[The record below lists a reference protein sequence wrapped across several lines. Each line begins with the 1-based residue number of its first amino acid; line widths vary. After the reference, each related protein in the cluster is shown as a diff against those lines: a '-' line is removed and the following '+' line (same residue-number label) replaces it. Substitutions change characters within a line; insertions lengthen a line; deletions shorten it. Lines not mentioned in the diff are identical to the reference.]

1 MDAPQSASPGGELPV
16 SIGPY
21 RILGKLGEGG
31 MGVVYEAEQQ
41 SPKRAVALKVIR
53 GGRLVDETQVRMFQ
67 REAETLARLKHP
79 NIGAIYEAGRTEE
92 GQHFFAMELVRGQTL
107 KSFLSLRP
115 GPISPGELRFRLRL
129 FRTICDAVHYAHQR
143 GVIHRDLK
151 PSNIVVTDDHSSG
164 VTTGSG
170 APPLPTVKILDFGL
184 ARITDQD
191 VQAATVV
198 TEIGMIKGTLP
209 YMSPEQARG
218 EADAVDVRTDVYALG
233 VILYEMLA
241 GTRPYDTQK
250 SGLLEAVRVIC
261 ETPPRPLRQSW
272 SGVRRLDADVET
284 IAGKALEK
292 DPGRR
297 YSSAGALGEDVERY
311 LATQPILARPPSAA
325 YQIRKLVARH
335 KLPAAF
341 AAVFLALICAF
352 GAGMAVLYSRSVAA
366 EASARENF
374 DLARGA
380 VDRYLTRVADSPELK
395 ARGLE
400 DLRRQLLETAR
411 EFYQGLAAQRS
422 DSAEMTQDL
431 AMAHS
436 RLADISRTVGEQ
448 DAAER
453 EYREGIGAMEGLAAR
468 EPTNLDFRRTLD
480 ALVSSLALVLYETGR
495 FDDAGTE
502 FRRAL
507 DLEHA
512 LLGEDADNVATRS
525 QHGNT
530 LDNFGQ
536 MLERSGQPDEAE
548 RTLREAL
555 ELRRGLAA
563 DFPGKPTYRERVVQ
577 SGVNLSGL
585 YGRQNRLVAGRDV
598 LREIIPVGEALVR
611 ADPQNDEYR
620 HTLGAALSNLGGIEM
635 LLKHY
640 DASAEAYQRE
650 LEIRRQLVLDHPAV
664 ADYRLKLAST
674 YTNLGELD
682 TRIGKYAAALP
693 WYENSLETLGWILAR
708 EPKQDTARY
717 FCSYTH
723 SWKARALGG
732 LRRYG
737 EAVREWDEAIRF
749 DDRKDPELK
758 QGRDRAEAHAG

>member
-1 MDAPQSASPGGELPV
+1 MNGKQISNTPDDRTRLTRQASVDAPQSASPGGELPV

-170 APPLPTVKILDFGL
+170 TPPLPTVKILDFGL

-241 GTRPYDTQK
+241 ATRPYDTQK

-272 SGVRRLDADVET
+272 SGVRRLDADV
-284 IAGKALEK
+284 
-292 DPGRR
+292 PGRR

-341 AAVFLALICAF
+341 AAAFLVLIFAF

-374 DLARGA
+374 DLAHGQDPR
-380 VDRYLTRVADSPELK
+380 
-395 ARGLE
+395 
-400 DLRRQLLETAR
+400 LRPRPR
-411 EFYQGLAAQRS
+411 CRRS
-422 DSAEMTQDL
+422 LPD
-431 AMAHS
+431 
-436 RLADISRTVGEQ
+436 
-448 DAAER
+448 
-453 EYREGIGAMEGLAAR
+453 
-468 EPTNLDFRRTLD
+468 PRR
-480 ALVSSLALVLYETGR
+480 R
-495 FDDAGTE
+495 
-502 FRRAL
+502 
-507 DLEHA
+507 
-512 LLGEDADNVATRS
+512 
-525 QHGNT
+525 
-530 LDNFGQ
+530 
-536 MLERSGQPDEAE
+536 
-548 RTLREAL
+548 
-555 ELRRGLAA
+555 
-563 DFPGKPTYRERVVQ
+563 
-577 SGVNLSGL
+577 
-585 YGRQNRLVAGRDV
+585 
-598 LREIIPVGEALVR
+598 
-611 ADPQNDEYR
+611 
-620 HTLGAALSNLGGIEM
+620 
-635 LLKHY
+635 
-640 DASAEAYQRE
+640 
-650 LEIRRQLVLDHPAV
+650 
-664 ADYRLKLAST
+664 
-674 YTNLGELD
+674 
-682 TRIGKYAAALP
+682 
-693 WYENSLETLGWILAR
+693 
-708 EPKQDTARY
+708 
-717 FCSYTH
+717 
-723 SWKARALGG
+723 
-732 LRRYG
+732 
-737 EAVREWDEAIRF
+737 
-749 DDRKDPELK
+749 
-758 QGRDRAEAHAG
+758 